1 MKKIVLDDIEKEI
14 LTYYAQGYT
23 FKRIAKFIGLNRYK
37 IDKCFNNLY
46 FKFGTNKKIVILIS
60 AIKKKLIDI
69 NAIA

>member
-37 IDKCFNNLY
+37 INKRLY
-46 FKFGTNKKIVILIS
+46 IV
-60 AIKKKLIDI
+60 KM
-69 NAIA
+69 